1 MQEQHGRIVGV
12 GAAGAWGRERAGD
25 RVAVRLDLDV
35 ALDAAGVR
43 ALAVVV
49 ALLAL
54 RPGTGLS
61 GTYDRDKSR
70 DQRKPTGDARSCPH
84 HFPLIRV
91 DSWRL
96 TPEVCAKT
104 GSRDDKRKGLWTRER
119 STGRT
124 PADLRPP
131 RPRHEERAG
140 LAAARCVEYGRVS
153 VEVLAS
159 LPDGRVLAPRAT
171 AHDNRDRG
179 GPKGNLERVTSRSSP
194 WST

>member
-12 GAAGAWGRERAGD
+12 GAAGARGRERAGD

-49 ALLAL
+49 AFLAL
-54 RPGTGLS
+54 RPGARLS

-70 DQRKPTGDARSCPH
+70 DQRKPTDDARNCPH
-84 HFPLIRV
+84 NSPLVRV

-104 GSRDDKRKGLWTRER
+104 GSPDDRRKGLFPRQQVRR
-119 STGRT
+119 SDYAKT
-124 PADLRPP
+124 
-131 RPRHEERAG
+131 
-140 LAAARCVEYGRVS
+140 S
-153 VEVLAS
+153 
-159 LPDGRVLAPRAT
+159 
-171 AHDNRDRG
+171 
-179 GPKGNLERVTSRSSP
+179 SRSRA
-194 WST
+194 